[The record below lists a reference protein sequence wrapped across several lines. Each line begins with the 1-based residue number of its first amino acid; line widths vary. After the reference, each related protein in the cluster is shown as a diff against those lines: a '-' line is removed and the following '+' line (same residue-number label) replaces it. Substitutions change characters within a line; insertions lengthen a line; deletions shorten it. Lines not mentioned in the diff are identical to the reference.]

1 MKNLNNYIILSVG
14 IIIVL
19 IAIMVIGETEGYFLS
34 PSSQKEEAVSD
45 DLIVVG
51 ISQLGSESVWRTANT
66 ESIQSSLSRQNGFFS
81 IFNNARQKQDNQIK
95 TIRNYISQGVDYI
108 VFAPV
113 TEDGFESVLKEA
125 KENNIP
131 VILMDRSVNVNDKSL
146 YVTHVGSNMNE
157 EGNKAGKW
165 LEDELVRQNRQNE
178 EINIV
183 VLQGTIG
190 SSAQIGREKGFNEIA
205 KENPNWNILEIANA
219 DFTTTKGKE
228 EMTRLLNK
236 YEDIDVVVSQND
248 DMTFGAV
255 DAIKEKGLTTGI
267 DGDIMII
274 SFDACKE
281 ALTMVYNGIINV
293 DIECNPLQGEY
304 IANVINALERGEEVE
319 KEYVVDEHVFT
330 KDNVRDYLAER
341 QY

>member
-1 MKNLNNYIILSVG
+1 MKNINNYIILSVG
-14 IIIVL
+14 IIAVL
-19 IAIMVIGETEGYFLS
+19 IAIMIVGETEGFFLS
-34 PSSQKEEAVSD
+34 PSSQNEETVSD

-66 ESIQSSLSRQNGFFS
+66 ESIQSSLSRQNGFFA

-95 TIRNYISQGVDYI
+95 TIRDYISQGVDYI

-113 TEDGFESVLKEA
+113 TENGFESVLQEA

-131 VILMDRSVNVNDKSL
+131 VILMDRTVNVKDKSL
-146 YVTHVGSNMNE
+146 YVTHVGSNMTE
-157 EGNKAGKW
+157 EGKKAGKW
-165 LEDELVRQNRQNE
+165 LEDELKKKNRQDE

-190 SSAQIGREKGFNEIA
+190 SSAQIGRERGFNEIA
-205 KENPNWNILEIANA
+205 NNNPNWNILEIANA

-255 DAIKEKGLTTGI
+255 DAINEKGLTTGI
-267 DGDIMII
+267 NGDIMII

-281 ALTMVYNGIINV
+281 ALIMVYNGQINV

-304 IANVINALERGEEVE
+304 IVDVINALERGEEVE
-319 KEYVVDEHVFT
+319 KEYFVDEQVFT
-330 KDNVRDYLAER
+330 KENVRDYLTER

>member
-1 MKNLNNYIILSVG
+1 MKNINNYIILSVG
-14 IIIVL
+14 IIAVL
-19 IAIMVIGETEGYFLS
+19 IAIMIVGETKGFFLS
-34 PSSQKEEAVSD
+34 PSSQNEETVSD

-66 ESIQSSLSRQNGFFS
+66 ESIQSSLSRQNGFFA

-95 TIRNYISQGVDYI
+95 TIRDYISQGVDYI

-113 TEDGFESVLKEA
+113 TENGFESVLQEA

-131 VILMDRSVNVNDKSL
+131 VILMDRTVNVKDKSL
-146 YVTHVGSNMNE
+146 YVTHVGSNMME
-157 EGNKAGKW
+157 EGKKAGKW
-165 LEDELVRQNRQNE
+165 LEDELKKKNRQDE

-190 SSAQIGREKGFNEIA
+190 SSAQIGRERGFNEIA
-205 KENPNWNILEIANA
+205 NNNPNWNILEIANA

-255 DAIKEKGLTTGI
+255 DAINEKGLTTGI
-267 DGDIMII
+267 NGDIMII

-281 ALTMVYNGIINV
+281 ALIMVYNGQINV

-304 IANVINALERGEEVE
+304 IVDVINALERGEEVE
-319 KEYVVDEHVFT
+319 KEYFVDEQVFT
-330 KDNVRDYLAER
+330 KENVRDYLTER

>member
-1 MKNLNNYIILSVG
+1 MKNRNNYIILSVG
-14 IIIVL
+14 IIVILLAIIIV
-19 IAIMVIGETEGYFLS
+19 GEAKGIFLT
-34 PSSQKEEAVSD
+34 PNNQKEETVFD
-45 DLIVVG
+45 DLISVG

-66 ESIQSSLSRQNGFFS
+66 ESIQTSLSRENGFFA
-81 IFNNARQKQDNQIK
+81 IFDNARQKQDNQIK

-113 TEDGFESVLKEA
+113 TEDGFENVLQEA

-131 VILMDRSVNVNDKSL
+131 VILMDRTVNADNSL
-146 YVTHVGSNMNE
+146 YVTHVGSNMTE
-157 EGNKAGKW
+157 EGIKAGKW
-165 LEDELVRQNRQNE
+165 LEEELQKKNRQEE

-248 DMTFGAV
+248 DMTFGAI
-255 DAIKEKGLTTGI
+255 DAINEKGLSTGI
-267 DGDIMII
+267 NGDIVMI

-281 ALTMVYNGIINV
+281 ALTMVYNGQINV

-304 IANVINALERGEEVE
+304 IVDVINAIERGEAVE
-319 KEYVVDEHVFT
+319 KEYFVDEQVFT
-330 KDNVRDYLAER
+330 KDNVREYLSTR

>member
-1 MKNLNNYIILSVG
+1 MKNINNYIILSIG
-14 IIIVL
+14 IIAVL
-19 IAIMVIGETEGYFLS
+19 IAIMIVGETEGFFLS
-34 PSSQKEEAVSD
+34 PSSQNEETVSD

-66 ESIQSSLSRQNGFFS
+66 ESIQSSLSRQNGFFA

-95 TIRNYISQGVDYI
+95 TIRDYISQGVDYI

-113 TEDGFESVLKEA
+113 TENGFESVLQEA

-131 VILMDRSVNVNDKSL
+131 VILMDRTVNVKDKSL
-146 YVTHVGSNMNE
+146 YVTHVGSNMTE
-157 EGNKAGKW
+157 EGEKAGKW
-165 LEDELVRQNRQNE
+165 LEDELKKKNRQDE

-190 SSAQIGREKGFNEIA
+190 SSAQIGRERGFNEVA
-205 KENPNWNILEIANA
+205 RNNPNWNILEIANA

-248 DMTFGAV
+248 DMTFGAI
-255 DAIKEKGLTTGI
+255 DAINEKGLTTGI
-267 DGDIMII
+267 NGDIMMI

-281 ALTMVYNGIINV
+281 ALIMVYNGQINV

-304 IANVINALERGEEVE
+304 IVDVINALERGEEVE

-330 KDNVRDYLAER
+330 KENVRDYLTER